1 MIKLTDLLKE
11 EKAFTATNKETGNVS
26 VFKTKAARDAAVKS
40 GSHEKRKSD
49 KDDAVDVP
57 TGEKKP
63 NMFSKDTGYD
73 AGDKKSEPKSDT
85 PKLDFDKRGNM
96 SFDSMVGVRD
106 YLNKEL
112 GVDGDTDINDLGAI
126 QYFIDGSTDT
136 IYIGEDEI
144 DGKPFSV
151 SLTDEDGNDND
162 TYKSFDNQEDAMA
175 YAKELA
181 QKLKSSA
188 KPTNTKSAEPK
199 EPKKSEPV
207 KSKPKYD
214 SEYFADDEKSDSSPM
229 GGYDDDDDDYYYDD
243 EDDGLAGYKKTVE
256 RLDKV
261 ETALGDELKLRDNG
275 FSTARSS
282 GGGGG
287 YWEGP
292 LTISSD
298 DVPYEDERF
307 VELSIGSGMNDGNF
321 SIGFTDAD
329 GMEVFDGGYSITGD
343 RELSAEEAFKLGKVL
358 MKNPDV
364 QKFLKGQISKE
375 EFKIIYDKL
384 ASKFGKSTKNETT
397 MKLKNLLPIN
407 EGQHKKF
414 ERQLKNLQKII
425 KIDLSEALEV
435 LEEDGVLESIDHL
448 EIAVERLQG
457 MIKDLKR
464 IR

>member
-26 VFKTKAARDAAVKS
+26 VFKTKAARDAAVKA
-40 GSHEKRKSD
+40 GSHEKRKTD

-57 TGEKKP
+57 TGDDKP

-73 AGDKKSEPKSDT
+73 AGDAKSDEPTKSEPS
-85 PKLDFDKRGNM
+85 
-96 SFDSMVGVRD
+96 
-106 YLNKEL
+106 
-112 GVDGDTDINDLGAI
+112 
-126 QYFIDGSTDT
+126 
-136 IYIGEDEI
+136 
-144 DGKPFSV
+144 
-151 SLTDEDGNDND
+151 
-162 TYKSFDNQEDAMA
+162 
-175 YAKELA
+175 
-181 QKLKSSA
+181 
-188 KPTNTKSAEPK
+188 
-199 EPKKSEPV
+199 
-207 KSKPKYD
+207 KYD
-214 SEYFADDEKSDSSPM
+214 SEYFADDEKKDSSPM
-229 GGYDDDDDDYYYDD
+229 YGYDDEDDYYYDD
-243 EDDGLAGYKKTVE
+243 EDDGKAGYDKTVE
-256 RLDKV
+256 RLNKV
-261 ETALGDELKLRDNG
+261 ERALDDELKLSDNG

-298 DVPYEDERF
+298 DVPYDDERF

-375 EFKIIYDKL
+375 EFKTIYDKL
-384 ASKFGKSTKNETT
+384 ASKFGKSSKNETT

-407 EGQHKKF
+407 EGQYKKF

>member
-1 MIKLTDLLKE
+1 MRLLILMLIWQTKDWVKNNIMIKLTDLLKE

-26 VFKTKAARDAAVKS
+26 VFDTKAARDAAVKS
-40 GSHEKRKSD
+40 GSHEKRKTD

-63 NMFSKDTGYD
+63 NMFSKDAGYD
-73 AGDKKSEPKSDT
+73 AGD
-85 PKLDFDKRGNM
+85 
-96 SFDSMVGVRD
+96 
-106 YLNKEL
+106 
-112 GVDGDTDINDLGAI
+112 A
-126 QYFIDGSTDT
+126 
-136 IYIGEDEI
+136 
-144 DGKPFSV
+144 
-151 SLTDEDGNDND
+151 
-162 TYKSFDNQEDAMA
+162 
-175 YAKELA
+175 
-181 QKLKSSA
+181 
-188 KPTNTKSAEPK
+188 
-199 EPKKSEPV
+199 
-207 KSKPKYD
+207 
-214 SEYFADDEKSDSSPM
+214 KSDSVGYDSDT
-229 GGYDDDDDDYYYDD
+229 GDTYYDDDD
-243 EDDGLAGYKKTVE
+243 EGLAGYKKTVE
-256 RLDKV
+256 RLNKV
-261 ETALGDELKLRDNG
+261 ERALDDELKLSDNG
-275 FSTARSS
+275 FTTARQS

-287 YWEGP
+287 YYEGP
-292 LTISSD
+292 LEIHD
-298 DVPYEDERF
+298 DNAIDDDGYPREGAVT
-307 VELSIGSGMNDGNF
+307 LSIGSGENNGNF
-321 SIGFTDAD
+321 SIGFTDFD

-364 QKFLKGQISKE
+364 QKFLKGKISKE
-375 EFKIIYDKL
+375 EFKTIYDKL
-384 ASKFGKSTKNETT
+384 ASKFGKSSKNETT

>member
-1 MIKLTDLLKE
+1 MLIWQTKDWVKNNIMIKLTDLLKE

-26 VFKTKAARDAAVKS
+26 VFDTKAARDAAVKA
-40 GSHEKRKSD
+40 GSHEKRKTD

-63 NMFSKDTGYD
+63 NMFSKDAGYD
-73 AGDKKSEPKSDT
+73 AGDAKSD
-85 PKLDFDKRGNM
+85 
-96 SFDSMVGVRD
+96 
-106 YLNKEL
+106 
-112 GVDGDTDINDLGAI
+112 
-126 QYFIDGSTDT
+126 
-136 IYIGEDEI
+136 
-144 DGKPFSV
+144 
-151 SLTDEDGNDND
+151 
-162 TYKSFDNQEDAMA
+162 
-175 YAKELA
+175 
-181 QKLKSSA
+181 
-188 KPTNTKSAEPK
+188 
-199 EPKKSEPV
+199 EPKKSEP
-207 KSKPKYD
+207 SKYD
-214 SEYFADDEKSDSSPM
+214 SEYFADDEKLDSVGYDSDT
-229 GGYDDDDDDYYYDD
+229 GDTYYDDDD
-243 EDDGLAGYKKTVE
+243 EGLAGYKKTVE
-256 RLDKV
+256 RLNKV
-261 ETALGDELKLRDNG
+261 ERALDDELKLSDNG
-275 FSTARSS
+275 FTTARQS

-287 YWEGP
+287 YYEGP
-292 LTISSD
+292 LEIHD
-298 DVPYEDERF
+298 DNAIDDDGYPREGAVT
-307 VELSIGSGMNDGNF
+307 LSIGSGENNGNF
-321 SIGFTDAD
+321 SIGFTDFD

-364 QKFLKGQISKE
+364 QKFLKDKISKE
-375 EFKIIYDKL
+375 EFKTIYDKL
-384 ASKFGKSTKNETT
+384 ASKFGKSSKNETT